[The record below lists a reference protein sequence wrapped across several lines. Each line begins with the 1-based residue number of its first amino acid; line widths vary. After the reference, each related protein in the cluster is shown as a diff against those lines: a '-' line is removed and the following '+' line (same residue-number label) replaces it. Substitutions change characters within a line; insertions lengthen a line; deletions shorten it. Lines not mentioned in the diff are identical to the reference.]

1 MWARFAHSALL
12 APLIG
17 STAMRQCPTAPR
29 PSSIHPLGLILPL
42 AALLAAATGC
52 GHEATREECEVI
64 FRKSAE
70 LAAKSHDIQDPE
82 EVERLVA
89 QALSDKKDKLDGCVG
104 RRITEDVLQCVP
116 NAATEEDL
124 EACLD

>member
-1 MWARFAHSALL
+1 MWARFAHSAPL

-17 STAMRQCPTAPR
+17 STTMSQCATAPR
-29 PSSIHPLGLILPL
+29 PSLLSRLGVCMTLG
-42 AALLAAATGC
+42 ALLLGATGC

-82 EVERLVA
+82 EIERLVA